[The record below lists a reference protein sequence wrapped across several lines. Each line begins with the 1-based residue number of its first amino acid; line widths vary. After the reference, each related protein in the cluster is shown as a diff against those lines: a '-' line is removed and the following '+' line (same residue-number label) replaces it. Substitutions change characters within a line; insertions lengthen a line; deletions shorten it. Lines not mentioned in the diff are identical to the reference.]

1 MAHRFVR
8 DGVRLPSVSM
18 ITGQLD
24 KPALVSWAANSA
36 CDYII
41 AELEASREETIR
53 TGALYPLIEA
63 ARKNFR
69 RVAADGLNIG
79 KEVHRAIEIYL
90 AGEVCEP
97 APLSEM
103 GQKAFNAFVAWIEKM
118 SPITLSVEK
127 KIVGDRYGGV
137 LDWVCHL
144 GGKKFVIDFKVAKD
158 FYPEHFYQVA
168 AYRALDPTIEGCGIL
183 RLDKETGLPEW
194 NDTSD
199 RYELDLAVVNALVDL
214 WYAKKSLAA

>member
-8 DGVRLPSVSM
+8 DGVKLPSVTA

-41 AELEASREETIR
+41 SEIEGNDEMVRV
-53 TGALYPLIEA
+53 GDLYPIITA

-69 RVAADGLNIG
+69 RVSTQGLNIG
-79 KEVHRAIEIYL
+79 KETHKAIGAHLKDELTPVEISEEAKPAL
-90 AGEVCEP
+90 A
-97 APLSEM
+97 AFLSWKE
-103 GQKAFNAFVAWIEKM
+103 
-118 SPITLSVEK
+118 EK
-127 KIVGDRYGGV
+127 KPETLHVELKLIGDRYGGICDWICM
-137 LDWVCHL
+137 LD
-144 GGKKFVIDFKVAKD
+144 GKKYVIDFKVAKD
-158 FYPEHFYQVA
+158 FYPEHYFQVA

-183 RLDKETGLPEW
+183 RLDRETGLPEW

-199 RYELDLAVVNALVDL
+199 RYELDLVVVNSLTDL
-214 WYAKKSLAA
+214 WYAKKALAA

>member
-1 MAHRFVR
+1 MGFKFER
-8 DGVRLPSVSM
+8 DGVKLPSVTA

-41 AELEASREETIR
+41 SELEGSDQEMVRV
-53 TGALYPLIEA
+53 GAIYPVIEA

-69 RVAADGLNIG
+69 RVSAQALNIG
-79 KEVHRAIEIYL
+79 KEAHKAIAFYL
-90 AGEVCEP
+90 KEGYRP
-97 APLSEM
+97 SDLSEEAE
-103 GQKAFNAFVAWIEKM
+103 KALDAFLAWLEQMKPETHLIEHKLIGM
-118 SPITLSVEK
+118 
-127 KIVGDRYGGV
+127 RYGGIC
-137 LDWVCHL
+137 DWICTID
-144 GGKKFVIDFKVAKD
+144 GKKYVIDFKVAKA

-168 AYRALDPTIEGCGIL
+168 AYRACDPTVEGCGIL

-199 RYELDLAVVNALVDL
+199 RYELDIAVFNTLTDL
-214 WYAKKSLAA
+214 WYARKAIAA